1 MIIITGSSSSEIK
14 LSKLCVDIV
23 NRRKKTP
30 LRPMATCTETHAPQ
44 PTTFGLV
51 SGARSQQFLPETWK
65 LQERMPPA
73 MSLNLIYLLLILLV
87 LNVEIVVP
95 TADQYAKR
103 LGASES
109 FSGLVIAL
117 TPFFQGII
125 GVPINYAM
133 LSRNVSMKSIIII
146 MVAGSVV
153 GNVLYALAGL
163 MHSKIVILAART
175 IIGICQ
181 CQLAGPIY
189 IARAVGVKKRTK
201 VMFLYSTMS
210 AVAFFGAPL
219 IAALL
224 EMFVKDL
231 RIEDLLLDSDMI
243 PGWFMAVLYFIYMLM
258 VVFFFEDA
266 QDVESAAS
274 PAGETDANEEAQDS
288 LCRPG
293 FLICLL
299 ASFISPMTTT
309 MCIVFFV
316 KLAEQ
321 VWDLS
326 VSATGLWLAAA
337 MVVVAAMSFLSSF
350 VTPYIEDRKGLLL
363 SCLLA
368 CFSATLT
375 YHIGHDWSTASITV
389 FVLGFLLMQSCSG
402 VVKNYGYALVPKIVA
417 PHLKDAAGTVNMV
430 VLQLGRG
437 TGAQLGAMMNTTSFA
452 ASQVGSYFLLAILVS
467 MFSAQLKQH
476 AKAM

>member
-1 MIIITGSSSSEIK
+1 
-14 LSKLCVDIV
+14 
-23 NRRKKTP
+23 
-30 LRPMATCTETHAPQ
+30 MATPA
-44 PTTFGLV
+44 PTTMGRQLLG
-51 SGARSQQFLPETWK
+51 GATNPAEEERWR
-65 LQERMPPA
+65 LQERMPPSV
-73 MSLNLIYLLLILLV
+73 SLNLIYLLLILLV

-125 GVPINYAM
+125 GVPLNYVM

-163 MHSKIVILAART
+163 MHSKVAILASRT
-175 IIGICQ
+175 MIGICQ

-219 IAALL
+219 IASLL
-224 EMFVKDL
+224 EIFVKEL
-231 RIEDLLLDSDMI
+231 RIEDLVLDSDTI
-243 PGWFMAVLYFIYMLM
+243 PGWFMAALYFVYMLLI
-258 VVFFFEDA
+258 VFLFEDPVDA
-266 QDVESAAS
+266 PQSPASAAS
-274 PAGETDANEEAQDS
+274 ASDAAGEKW
-288 LCRPG
+288 RPG

-299 ASFISPMTTT
+299 GSFVSPMTTT

-316 KLAEQ
+316 KLAEK

-326 VSATGLWLAAA
+326 VSATGLWLAGA
-337 MVVVAAMSFLSSF
+337 MVVVAVMSFLSSF
-350 VTPYIEDRKGLLL
+350 VTPYVEDRRGLLF
-363 SCLLA
+363 SSLLA
-368 CFSATLT
+368 CISATLT
-375 YHIGHDWSTASITV
+375 FHLGHEWTTASITI
-389 FVLGFLLMQSCSG
+389 FVVGFLLMQSCSG
-402 VVKNYGYALVPKIVA
+402 VVKNYGYALAPKIVA
-417 PHLKDAAGTVNMV
+417 PHLKDAAGTVNMI

-437 TGAQLGAMMNTTSFA
+437 TGAQLGAVMNATSFA
-452 ASQVGSYFLLAILVS
+452 ASQVGSYMLLAILVS
-467 MFSAQLKQH
+467 IFSNQLKTH
-476 AKAM
+476 AQAL

>member
-1 MIIITGSSSSEIK
+1 
-14 LSKLCVDIV
+14 
-23 NRRKKTP
+23 
-30 LRPMATCTETHAPQ
+30 MATRTETRAPQ
-44 PTTFGLV
+44 PTTLGLV
-51 SGARSQQFLPETWK
+51 TEARSQQFLPDETWK

-95 TADQYAKR
+95 TADQYARR

-163 MHSKIVILAART
+163 MHSKIIILASRT

-201 VMFLYSTMS
+201 VMFLYSTMA

-224 EMFVKDL
+224 EIFVKDL
-231 RIEDLLLDSDMI
+231 RIEDLVLDSDTI

-258 VVFFFEDA
+258 IVFFFEDA
-266 QDVESAAS
+266 QDVESTAS
-274 PAGETDANEEAQDS
+274 PAGETDANEAQDS

-316 KLAEQ
+316 KIAEQ

-326 VSATGLWLAAA
+326 VSATGLWLAGA
-337 MVVVAAMSFLSSF
+337 MLVVAAMSFLSSF

-368 CFSATLT
+368 CISATLT
-375 YHIGHDWSTASITV
+375 YHIGHEWSTASITV

-402 VVKNYGYALVPKIVA
+402 VVKNYGYALAPKIVA
-417 PHLKDAAGTVNMV
+417 PHLKDAAGTVNMI

-437 TGAQLGAMMNTTSFA
+437 TGAQLGAIMNTTSFA
-452 ASQVGSYFLLAILVS
+452 TSQVGSYFILAILISV
-467 MFSAQLKQH
+467 FSAQLKQH
-476 AKAM
+476 AKAL

>member
-1 MIIITGSSSSEIK
+1 M
-14 LSKLCVDIV
+14 
-23 NRRKKTP
+23 
-30 LRPMATCTETHAPQ
+30 
-44 PTTFGLV
+44 
-51 SGARSQQFLPETWK
+51 
-65 LQERMPPA
+65 
-73 MSLNLIYLLLILLV
+73 
-87 LNVEIVVP
+87 EIVVP
-95 TADQYAKR
+95 TANQYAKR

-109 FSGLVIAL
+109 FSGLIIAL
-117 TPFFQGII
+117 TPVSQGII

-133 LSRNVSMKSIIII
+133 LSRNISMKSIIII
-146 MVAGSVV
+146 MVAGSIL

-163 MHSKIVILAART
+163 MHSKIIILVSRM

-201 VMFLYSTMS
+201 VMFLYSTMA

-224 EMFVKDL
+224 EIFVKDL
-231 RIEDLLLDSDMI
+231 RIQDLVLNSDTI
-243 PGWFMAVLYFIYMLM
+243 PGWCMAVLYFIYMLM

-266 QDVESAAS
+266 QDVESTAS

-299 ASFISPMTTT
+299 ASFTSPMTTT
-309 MCIVFFV
+309 MCTVFFV

-321 VWDLS
+321 AWDLS
-326 VSATGLWLAAA
+326 VTATSLWLAAA

-368 CFSATLT
+368 CISATLT

-452 ASQVGSYFLLAILVS
+452 ASQVGSYFLVAMLLF
-467 MFSAQLKQH
+467 MFTAQLKQH

>member
-1 MIIITGSSSSEIK
+1 M
-14 LSKLCVDIV
+14 
-23 NRRKKTP
+23 
-30 LRPMATCTETHAPQ
+30 
-44 PTTFGLV
+44 
-51 SGARSQQFLPETWK
+51 
-65 LQERMPPA
+65 
-73 MSLNLIYLLLILLV
+73 
-87 LNVEIVVP
+87 EIVVP

-109 FSGLVIAL
+109 FSGLIIAL
-117 TPFFQGII
+117 TPVSQGII

-133 LSRNVSMKSIIII
+133 LSRNISMKSIIII
-146 MVAGSVV
+146 MVAGSIL

-163 MHSKIVILAART
+163 MHSKIIILVSRM

-201 VMFLYSTMS
+201 VMFLYSTMA

-224 EMFVKDL
+224 EIFVKDL
-231 RIEDLLLDSDMI
+231 RIQDLVLNSDTI
-243 PGWFMAVLYFIYMLM
+243 PGWCMAVLYFIYMLM

-266 QDVESAAS
+266 QDVESTAS

-309 MCIVFFV
+309 MCTVFFV

-321 VWDLS
+321 AWDLS
-326 VSATGLWLAAA
+326 VSATSLWLAAA

-350 VTPYIEDRKGLLL
+350 VTPYIEDRNGLLL

-368 CFSATLT
+368 CISATLT

-452 ASQVGSYFLLAILVS
+452 ASQVGSYFLVAMLLF
-467 MFSAQLKQH
+467 MFRAQLKQH
-476 AKAM
+476 AKAMWVKIVL

>member
-1 MIIITGSSSSEIK
+1 
-14 LSKLCVDIV
+14 
-23 NRRKKTP
+23 
-30 LRPMATCTETHAPQ
+30 MAMAPTMA
-44 PTTFGLV
+44 PTTVGRQLL
-51 SGARSQQFLPETWK
+51 GGPTNPAEEERWR
-65 LQERMPPA
+65 LQERMPPSV
-73 MSLNLIYLLLILLV
+73 SLNLIYFLLILLV

-95 TADQYAKR
+95 TADQYATR

-125 GVPINYAM
+125 GVPLNYVM

-163 MHSKIVILAART
+163 MHSKVAILASRT
-175 IIGICQ
+175 MIGICQ

-219 IAALL
+219 IASLL
-224 EMFVKDL
+224 EIFVKEL
-231 RIEDLLLDSDMI
+231 RIEDLVLDSDTI
-243 PGWFMAVLYFIYMLM
+243 PGWFMAVLYFVYMLLI
-258 VVFFFEDA
+258 VFFFEDPVDA
-266 QDVESAAS
+266 PQSPAAS
-274 PAGETDANEEAQDS
+274 ASDAGEKAQES
-288 LCRPG
+288 LWRPG

-299 ASFISPMTTT
+299 ASFVSPMTTT

-316 KLAEQ
+316 KLAEK

-326 VSATGLWLAAA
+326 VSATGLWLAGA
-337 MVVVAAMSFLSSF
+337 MVVVAVMSFLSSF
-350 VTPYIEDRKGLLL
+350 VTPYVEDRRGLLF
-363 SCLLA
+363 SSFLA
-368 CFSATLT
+368 CISATLT
-375 YHIGHDWSTASITV
+375 FHLGHEWTTASMTI
-389 FVLGFLLMQSCSG
+389 FVVGFLLMQSCSG
-402 VVKNYGYALVPKIVA
+402 VVKNYGYALAPKIVA
-417 PHLKDAAGTVNMV
+417 PHLKDAAGTVNMI

-437 TGAQLGAMMNTTSFA
+437 TGAQLGAVMNTTSFA
-452 ASQVGSYFLLAILVS
+452 ASQVGSYMLLAILVS
-467 MFSAQLKQH
+467 IFSNQLKTH
-476 AKAM
+476 AKAL

>member
-1 MIIITGSSSSEIK
+1 
-14 LSKLCVDIV
+14 
-23 NRRKKTP
+23 
-30 LRPMATCTETHAPQ
+30 MATPA
-44 PTTFGLV
+44 PTTMGRQLLG
-51 SGARSQQFLPETWK
+51 GATNPAEEERWR
-65 LQERMPPA
+65 LQERMPPSV
-73 MSLNLIYLLLILLV
+73 SLNLIYLLLILLV

-125 GVPINYAM
+125 GVPLNYVM

-163 MHSKIVILAART
+163 MHSKVAILASRT
-175 IIGICQ
+175 MIGICQ

-219 IAALL
+219 IASLL
-224 EMFVKDL
+224 EIFVKEL
-231 RIEDLLLDSDMI
+231 RIEDLVLDSDTI
-243 PGWFMAVLYFIYMLM
+243 PGWFMAALYFVYMLLI
-258 VVFFFEDA
+258 VFLFEDPVDA
-266 QDVESAAS
+266 PQSPASAAS
-274 PAGETDANEEAQDS
+274 ASDAAGEKPTES
-288 LCRPG
+288 LWRPG
-293 FLICLL
+293 FLICLVG
-299 ASFISPMTTT
+299 SFVSPMTTT

-316 KLAEQ
+316 KLAEK

-326 VSATGLWLAAA
+326 VSATGLWLAGA
-337 MVVVAAMSFLSSF
+337 MVVVAVMSFLSSF
-350 VTPYIEDRKGLLL
+350 VTPYVEDRRGLLF
-363 SCLLA
+363 SSLLA
-368 CFSATLT
+368 CISATLT
-375 YHIGHDWSTASITV
+375 FHLGHEWTTASITI
-389 FVLGFLLMQSCSG
+389 FVVGFLLMQSCSG
-402 VVKNYGYALVPKIVA
+402 VVKNYGYALAPKIVA
-417 PHLKDAAGTVNMV
+417 PHLKDAAGTVNMI

-437 TGAQLGAMMNTTSFA
+437 TGAQLGAVMNTTSFA
-452 ASQVGSYFLLAILVS
+452 ASQVGSYMLLAILVS
-467 MFSAQLKQH
+467 IFSNQLKTH
-476 AKAM
+476 AKAL

>member
-1 MIIITGSSSSEIK
+1 
-14 LSKLCVDIV
+14 
-23 NRRKKTP
+23 
-30 LRPMATCTETHAPQ
+30 MATCTETRAPQ
-44 PTTFGLV
+44 PTTLGLV
-51 SGARSQQFLPETWK
+51 AEGSPRQPAGSRVEFLADETWK
-65 LQERMPPA
+65 LQERMPPR
-73 MSLNLIYLLLILLV
+73 MSLNLIYILLILLV

-109 FSGLVIAL
+109 FSGAVIAL
-117 TPFFQGII
+117 TPVFQGII
-125 GVPINYAM
+125 GVPINYSM

-146 MVAGSVV
+146 MVAGSIL

-163 MHSKIVILAART
+163 MHSKIIILASRM

-201 VMFLYSTMS
+201 VMFLYSTMA

-231 RIEDLLLDSDMI
+231 RIQDLVLDSDTI
-243 PGWFMAVLYFIYMLM
+243 PGWFMAVLYFIYMLLI
-258 VVFFFEDA
+258 VFFFEDA
-266 QDVESAAS
+266 EDVETTAS
-274 PAGETDANEEAQDS
+274 PAGKTDTNEEAQES
-288 LCRPG
+288 LCQPG

-309 MCIVFFV
+309 MCTVFFV

-321 VWDLS
+321 AWDLS
-326 VSATGLWLAAA
+326 VSATSLWLAAA
-337 MVVVAAMSFLSSF
+337 MVVVAAMSFLSGV

-363 SCLLA
+363 SSLLA
-368 CFSATLT
+368 CISATLT
-375 YHIGHDWSTASITV
+375 YHIGGPHDWSTASITI

-417 PHLKDAAGTVNMV
+417 PQLKDAAGTVNMV

-452 ASQVGSYFLLAILVS
+452 VSQVGSYFLLAVLLYI
-467 MFSAQLKQH
+467 FRGQLKQH